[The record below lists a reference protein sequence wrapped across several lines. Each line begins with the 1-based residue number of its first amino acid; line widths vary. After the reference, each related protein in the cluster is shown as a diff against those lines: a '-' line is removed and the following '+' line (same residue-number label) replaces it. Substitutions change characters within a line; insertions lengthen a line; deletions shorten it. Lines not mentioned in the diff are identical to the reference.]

1 MSQTE
6 NFPTAASIEE
16 AAARYFDD
24 DIHAAYEEQEGRV
37 HVGVGRLLLQ
47 RRLPNGAT
55 EQYRADAVEAYVL
68 DSHGQSACY
77 VIEPLPDQWDA
88 EDAARVMADALARV
102 RGVDLLAAVR
112 RSVGDVEAAE
122 AALVWARA
130 ARDSLLRAAHSGGV
144 SAKALG
150 EATGWVG
157 SKRSR
162 LHQVLS
168 AE

>member
-68 DSHGQSACY
+68 DSHGQSAGY

-88 EDAARVMADALARV
+88 DDAARVMADALARV
-102 RGVDLLAAVR
+102 RGGDLLAAVR

-122 AALVWARA
+122 AALVRARA
-130 ARDSLLRAAHSGGV
+130 GRDSLLRAAHSGGV

-162 LHQVLS
+162 LHQVLGQ
-168 AE
+168 E